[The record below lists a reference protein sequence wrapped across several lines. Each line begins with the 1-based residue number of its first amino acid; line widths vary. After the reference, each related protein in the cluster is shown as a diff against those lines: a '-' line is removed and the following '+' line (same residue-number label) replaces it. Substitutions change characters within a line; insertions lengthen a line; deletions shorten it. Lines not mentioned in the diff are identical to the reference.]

1 MKPGSQSGTYE
12 DDIFEVIANLHVLR
26 CKFGE
31 KMGQF
36 GGKSFLK
43 LSGCYTY
50 FINLSSCGDKRSLT
64 RSDYIW
70 NCGQT
75 DRHKNREFL

>member
-36 GGKSFLK
+36 GGIFFEVEWMLYIFYK
-43 LSGCYTY
+43 L
-50 FINLSSCGDKRSLT
+50 
-64 RSDYIW
+64 
-70 NCGQT
+70 
-75 DRHKNREFL
+75 E